1 MKGKINTKNNVI
13 SRFTGTLTKSQAEA
27 HYKAVVRAL
36 VAEAIELST
45 FLEKVAQGTIS
56 LPSSS
61 ANFNMDELNFTD
73 WAKLWIQVMSELRTG
88 IVNIVTSSTIYLICF
103 NALYNNYYYN

>member
-1 MKGKINTKNNVI
+1 MV
-13 SRFTGTLTKSQAEA
+13 TGTLTKAQAEA

-61 ANFNMDELNFTD
+61 TNSNLDELKFTD
-73 WAKLWIQVMSELRTG
+73 WAKFWVQVMGELRTG
-88 IVNIVTSSTIYLICF
+88 MVLIIF
-103 NALYNNYYYN
+103 AWVAVASNPQQT

>member
-1 MKGKINTKNNVI
+1 MPVI
-13 SRFTGTLTKSQAEA
+13 LGTLTKAQVEA

-45 FLEKVAQGTIS
+45 FLEKVAQGTIC

-61 ANFNMDELNFTD
+61 TSLNLDELKFTD
-73 WAKLWIQVMSELRTG
+73 WAKFWVQVMGELRTG
-88 IVNIVTSSTIYLICF
+88 IQIIVGLRNRWY
-103 NALYNNYYYN
+103 